1 MIIEMELTTM
11 TMTIATTTNECDVVV
26 VAAAV
31 WRKKK
36 KKKKWSG
43 ATGWSA
49 EWSHWLVFHSFRRIQ
64 LRLLL
69 DGYLS
74 FPMAKANADQLL

>member
-11 TMTIATTTNECDVVV
+11 TMTTNECDVVV
-26 VAAAV
+26 AAAAAV
-31 WRKKK
+31 WRRKKKK

-49 EWSHWLVFHSFRRIQ
+49 EWSHWLVFHSFRRMQ

-69 DGYLS
+69 AGYLS
-74 FPMAKANADQLL
+74 FPLAKANAAQLL